1 MRFERQKIGDIRQIM
16 LDFTLIQLKE
26 SVKSMEM
33 LTTMYNDIAAID
45 ETKDLE
51 VITIVVSFSREIVR
65 LLMEMFNFYLLNV
78 IFCFAFRSLNKNF

>member
-1 MRFERQKIGDIRQIM
+1 MRFERQKIGDIRQIL

-51 VITIVVSFSREIVR
+51 VNTIVVSFSREIFR
-65 LLMEMFNFYLLNV
+65 LFMENLKFYM
-78 IFCFAFRSLNKNF
+78 

>member
-51 VITIVVSFSREIVR
+51 VIAIVVSFSREIVR
-65 LLMEMFNFYLLNV
+65 LLM
-78 IFCFAFRSLNKNF
+78 

>member
-1 MRFERQKIGDIRQIM
+1 MRFERQKIGDIRHIL

-51 VITIVVSFSREIVR
+51 VNTIVVSFSREIFR
-65 LLMEMFNFYLLNV
+65 LFMENLKFYM
-78 IFCFAFRSLNKNF
+78 